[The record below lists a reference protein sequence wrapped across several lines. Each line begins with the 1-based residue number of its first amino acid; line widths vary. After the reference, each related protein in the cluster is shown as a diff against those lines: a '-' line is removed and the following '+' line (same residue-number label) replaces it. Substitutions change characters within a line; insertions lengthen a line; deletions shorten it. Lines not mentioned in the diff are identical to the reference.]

1 MAPGPPAGM
10 RNGHLAGAR
19 CSCDGVLVA
28 VSAAQLNSRLA
39 TALPAARSRAVR
51 PAAGITVAG
60 LRCG

>member
-39 TALPAARSRAVR
+39 TALPAARSRAAR
-51 PAAGITVAG
+51 D
-60 LRCG
+60 L